1 MSTDRMDRRFEA
13 ARRRRLG
20 SVAGA
25 EALGAWIG
33 FAGSIAFVGGFL
45 ADADAV
51 AMAGTPA
58 VLAGIVAEAA
68 GWGGRRGA
76 IRRSELE
83 RSAG

>member
-1 MSTDRMDRRFEA
+1 MDRRLEA
-13 ARRRRLG
+13 ARKRRLG
-20 SVAGA
+20 SGAGA

-45 ADADAV
+45 ADAV
-51 AMAGTPA
+51 AMAGTLA